1 MTFRLATL
9 DGRAAL
15 VDSTDGLHD
24 LETASKGRLGS
35 DPMTALEQVDALHVV
50 SAGLNPKASAV
61 SLTAAQSA
69 GRIGAPVPRPRSV
82 FAVGLNY
89 RSHAAES
96 NMEVPENPLVFT
108 KFSSCI
114 SGPSSD
120 VVLPTKFG
128 DYEVELVLVIGSE
141 ARNVPAE
148 RAWDHVLGLTVGQDV
163 SDRHLQFAAKP
174 PHFDLGKSRDT
185 FGPTG
190 PVLVSLDSFVN
201 PADLA
206 IRCEVNGEQRQA
218 DRTSSMIF
226 DVPTL
231 IAYLSSILTLRTG
244 DLIFSGTPEG
254 VGATTKNFLK
264 PGDVIV
270 STIEGIGTMTNR
282 CVGA

>member
-1 MTFRLATL
+1 MPFRFANV

-15 VDSTDGLHD
+15 VDPTGGLHD
-24 LETASKGRLGS
+24 LEAVSNGRLGS
-35 DPMTALEQVDALHVV
+35 DPMAALAEPALLA
-50 SAGLNPKASAV
+50 SLAAGLGSASATTT
-61 SLTAAQSA
+61 LDAALASN
-69 GRIGAPVPRPRSV
+69 RIGAPVPRPRSV

-96 NMEVPENPLVFT
+96 NMDVPENPLVFT
-108 KFSSCI
+108 KFPSCI
-114 SGPSSD
+114 TGPTAD
-120 VVLPTKFG
+120 VELPTRFG
-128 DYEVELVLVIGSE
+128 DYEVELVLVIGKDT
-141 ARNVPAE
+141 RNVPAD
-148 RAWDHVLGLTVGQDV
+148 RAWEHVLGLTIGQDV
-163 SDRHLQFAAKP
+163 SDRQLQFAAKP

-190 PVLVSLDSFVN
+190 PALVSLDSFAN

-231 IAYLSSILTLRTG
+231 IAYLSSILTLRVG
-244 DLIFSGTPEG
+244 DLIFTGTPEG

-264 PGDVIV
+264 AGDLIV
-270 STIEGIGTMTNR
+270 SSIEGIGTMTNR
-282 CVGA
+282 CIAG